1 MFVSH
6 DPLDHVGRNLVVHEP
21 GGVGVAQ
28 AMEPQRLPGVADDVP
43 DGLGAGVEGR
53 SNRIAGVEGPSGAE
67 AVEFAGAG
75 IDLRWVEFGDRA
87 EESGADEG
95 GPPDTG
101 SEQGAAQRRTHLVGE
116 DEPGTA
122 GAVVGD
128 VAPQDRKQPVRE
140 WDGAPSG
147 AAFGV
152 ELERGLPVDLD
163 HGTDDL
169 DGLAVEVKGI
179 GRVR

>member
-1 MFVSH
+1 M
-6 DPLDHVGRNLVVHEP
+6 
-21 GGVGVAQ
+21 
-28 AMEPQRLPGVADDVP
+28 
-43 DGLGAGVEGR
+43 
-53 SNRIAGVEGPSGAE
+53 
-67 AVEFAGAG
+67 
-75 IDLRWVEFGDRA
+75 
-87 EESGADEG
+87 
-95 GPPDTG
+95 
-101 SEQGAAQRRTHLVGE
+101 
-116 DEPGTA
+116 
-122 GAVVGD
+122 GD